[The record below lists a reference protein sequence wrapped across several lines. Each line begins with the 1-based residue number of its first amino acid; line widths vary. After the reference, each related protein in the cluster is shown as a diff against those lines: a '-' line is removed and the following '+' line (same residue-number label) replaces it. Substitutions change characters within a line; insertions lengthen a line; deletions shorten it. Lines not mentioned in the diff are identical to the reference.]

1 MDRLKA
7 MHAGLHAWDSTI
19 LKKPKKRL
27 RKAQREL
34 EELMRGPI
42 NTDTD
47 QQKFEL
53 PWSSIV
59 MLRYETKKESDQAT

>member
-34 EELMRGPI
+34 KDLMRGPI
-42 NTDTD
+42 NTDID
-47 QQKFEL
+47 QQKIEL
-53 PWSSIV
+53 AWSSIV
-59 MLRYETKKESDQAT
+59 MLRREIKKESDQAT